1 MNIIVRGFRYLYRLP
16 WRAEEG
22 QRRRT
27 KEWTAL
33 GGVHSRILG
42 CSAVPPE
49 GGILGHGR
57 TRVHV
62 LQTLWGSHRRR
73 GRPPTDGRA
82 VRVMDSSSGWDGD
95 VLRLSRF
102 QEQGFGTGVRGSVQ
116 NLATW
121 LSPCAATS
129 GGCVES
135 PGIEAL
141 YTRDMF
147 PVVSSSV
154 VRSPYVYYR

>member
-1 MNIIVRGFRYLYRLP
+1 MI
-16 WRAEEG
+16 ADA
-22 QRRRT
+22 RT
-27 KEWTAL
+27 
-33 GGVHSRILG
+33 HSDADRNVQEQDG
-42 CSAVPPE
+42 
-49 GGILGHGR
+49 
-57 TRVHV
+57 
-62 LQTLWGSHRRR
+62 LQTTKKAALTMH
-73 GRPPTDGRA
+73 
-82 VRVMDSSSGWDGD
+82 SSSEWDGD

-116 NLATW
+116 HFATW

-129 GGCVES
+129 GGCVGS